1 MNKVIEP
8 NILIKSDLTNREQ
21 HQQKVTKKKSPHQDA
36 KDNTPLLLT

>member
-8 NILIKSDLTNREQ
+8 NILIKSDLTNREH
-21 HQQKVTKKKSPHQDA
+21 HQQKVTKKKPPHQDA